1 VILIRLAG
9 LFFAFV
15 QITLLLRLALP
26 FVEEI
31 PEGLEEYVPPLLA
44 TTDLWIAP
52 VLAVA
57 ERFEL
62 SGLTETLV
70 EAGASQVRGPE
81 EFEPIVLVAMVAWAL
96 AAWFV
101 LFVLRLVFR
110 PAG

>member
-9 LFFAFV
+9 LFFALV

-26 FVEEI
+26 FVEV
-31 PEGLEEYVPPLLA
+31 PKALQEYVPELMA
-44 TTDLWIAP
+44 VTDLWLAP
-52 VLAVA
+52 VRVVV

-62 SGLTETLV
+62 NDLTESLV
-70 EAGASQVRGPE
+70 EAAGTAVSGPE
-81 EFEPIVLVAMVAWAL
+81 EFEPIVLVAMVAWAV
-96 AAWFV
+96 AAMFV